1 MSASLLLP
9 LTVLLT
15 TLASSTSCSPCSML
29 SSQDWLLT
37 PASFLLPSIKIS
49 WNTTLAECSERGN
62 IGVGSLQFFLF
73 VVTEHN
79 KQAPA
84 LMWNEDI

>member
-1 MSASLLLP
+1 MLP
-9 LTVLLT
+9 LLVLLT
-15 TLASSTSCSPCSML
+15 ALASCSGSPCSML
-29 SSQDWLLT
+29 SSQDWTLT

-62 IGVGSLQFFLF
+62 IGIVGSLQFFLF

>member
-1 MSASLLLP
+1 MLP
-9 LTVLLT
+9 LLVLLT
-15 TLASSTSCSPCSML
+15 ALASCSGSPCSLL
-29 SSQDWLLT
+29 SSQDWTLT

-79 KQAPA
+79 KQALA